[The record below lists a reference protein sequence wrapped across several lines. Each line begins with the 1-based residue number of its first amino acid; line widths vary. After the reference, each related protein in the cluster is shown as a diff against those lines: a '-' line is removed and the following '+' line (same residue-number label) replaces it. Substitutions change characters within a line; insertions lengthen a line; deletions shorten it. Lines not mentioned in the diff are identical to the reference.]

1 VILSETDSVIYPNLT
16 TLDLNKIETPILVFV
31 AEKDKLIKPSHT
43 IEMSEE
49 LINSEYI
56 IIKNAN
62 HDRIVIGG
70 KYRKLISTNIFDFL
84 KL

>member
-1 VILSETDSVIYPNLT
+1 
-16 TLDLNKIETPILVFV
+16 
-31 AEKDKLIKPSHT
+31 
-43 IEMSEE
+43 MSEE